1 MTELYEQ
8 NFMDEEQR
16 IKELLNDAEQ
26 TGSKKSFIDAFNI
39 IELLKASPDGVDLKL
54 IERIEGLKPKFITK
68 FGNVYY

>member
-1 MTELYEQ
+1 MQ
-8 NFMDEEQR
+8 NLMNEEQR
-16 IKELLNDAEQ
+16 IKDLLNDAEQ
-26 TGSKKSFIDAFNI
+26 TGSKESFIDAFNK